1 MPRGGGNVR
10 EMRYSR
16 GVSEVLQHSLRY
28 RPSSRPR
35 SRPHLAPRF
44 LTAQAQGSRAT
55 TLPLDGFGQARDYTC
70 GFAATLMV
78 MRYFEVRVP
87 AAQLFERLGTGPD
100 GTRQSAIVRELRAA
114 GLRINVRYDVDFA
127 RIAAEIERN
136 KLVVGYLND
145 SEHWLVIYGYR
156 GHGDSA
162 EVFVADP
169 GAGACAQ
176 PWSEYGPRLGG
187 FGIIVSR
194 PGPARGVRQAPL
206 ALPAEPAS
214 PEPPDSILLKRPG
227 RLQCRV
233 YGFPEEPPPGP
244 LVPVQ
249 LSLPFDGEP

>member
-1 MPRGGGNVR
+1 
-10 EMRYSR
+10 MRYGR
-16 GVSEVLQHSLRY
+16 GVSEVQQHSLRY
-28 RPSSRPR
+28 RPSTRPKP
-35 SRPHLAPRF
+35 RPHQAPRF
-44 LTAQAQGSRAT
+44 LTAQVHDSRAT

-78 MRYFEVRVP
+78 MRYFDIRVP

-100 GTRQSAIVRELRAA
+100 GTRQGAIVRELRGV

-127 RIAAEIERN
+127 RIATEIERN

-156 GHGDSA
+156 GHGESA

-187 FGIIVSR
+187 FGIIVAR
-194 PGPARGVRQAPL
+194 PGQVRGVRQAPL
-206 ALPAEPAS
+206 ALPAESAP
-214 PEPPDSILLKRPG
+214 PTPIEPRAAG

-233 YGFPEEPPPGP
+233 YGFPAERPPGP
-244 LVPVQ
+244 LEPVQ
-249 LSLPFDGEP
+249 LSLPFVDEV